1 MLRLFLF
8 FLLILNLSLVFS
20 ESLHNFKILRVI
32 DGDTLVIEAN
42 YLPEPLKPELKLKI
56 IGVDTPEKGSRA
68 KCDEERILSNKAKSF
83 VERQIKIA
91 TNIHIKLDSW
101 DKYGGRVLGDVI
113 LDGKSLKNELL
124 NAKLAKYYDGGKKSS
139 WCRNK

>member
-1 MLRLFLF
+1 LLRLFLF
-8 FLLILNLSLVFS
+8 TLLILNSSLVFS
-20 ESLHNFKILRVI
+20 DSLHNFKILRVI

-42 YLPEPLKPELKLKI
+42 YLPEPLEPELKLRI

-83 VERQIKIA
+83 VEEQIKIA
-91 TNIHIKLDSW
+91 TTIQIKLDSW
-101 DKYGGRVLGDVI
+101 DKYGGRVLGDVF

-124 NAKLAKYYDGGKKSS
+124 NAKLAKSYDGGKKSS
-139 WCRNK
+139 WCRN

>member
-8 FLLILNLSLVFS
+8 TLLILNSSLVFS
-20 ESLHNFKILRVI
+20 DSLHNFKILRVI

-42 YLPEPLKPELKLKI
+42 YLPEPLEPELKIRI

-83 VERQIKIA
+83 VEEQIKIA
-91 TNIHIKLDSW
+91 TTIQIKLDSW
-101 DKYGGRVLGDVI
+101 DKYGGRVLGDVF

-124 NAKLAKYYDGGKKSS
+124 NAKLAKSYDGGKKSS
-139 WCRNK
+139 WCRN

>member
-8 FLLILNLSLVFS
+8 TLLILNSSLVFS
-20 ESLHNFKILRVI
+20 DSLHNFKILRVI

-42 YLPEPLKPELKLKI
+42 YLPEPLEPELKLRI

-83 VERQIKIA
+83 VEEQIKIA
-91 TNIHIKLDSW
+91 TTIQIKLDSW
-101 DKYGGRVLGDVI
+101 DKYGGRVLGDVF

-124 NAKLAKYYDGGKKSS
+124 NAKLAKSYDGGKKSS
-139 WCRNK
+139 WCRN